1 MISKFFI
8 ERPVLSN
15 VIAILMILIGG
26 VCLFRLAVA
35 QYPDVVPPT
44 VQVTTRYPGASAKT
58 VINTVALPI
67 EQQVNGV
74 EDMLYMQSYSG
85 ADGTYSLTV
94 TFKIGTDL
102 NFAQVLVQNR
112 VSSALSQLPQS
123 VQNQGVTVQKKSTA
137 ILLFVTLTSPNS
149 TYDSLFLSNYATINI
164 RDELSRLPGVGNVTV
179 FGAGQYSMRVWLD
192 PNKLQVR
199 GLMPADV
206 ISAIQQQSQQVTA
219 GQVGAPPTPAGQ
231 AFQYTLNVNGRL
243 DDASEFENVIV
254 KTGSNGDVTRVRDVG
269 WVELGAQTYSQIF
282 SLNNKP
288 SVGIGVFQSPGAN
301 ALEVQKAVEAKMA
314 ALAKSFPQDIK
325 YDTPFDTTKF
335 VSESIKEV
343 YKTLIEAGL
352 LVLIVI
358 LIFLQ
363 DWRAMLVPA
372 TTVPVTIIGAFAA
385 MAALGFTVN
394 ISTLFAIVLA
404 IGIVVDDAIVVV
416 EGAAHNIEKGMSG
429 HDAAIAAMDS
439 LFAPIVGI
447 TLVLISVF
455 LPSAFLPG
463 LTGKMYSQFAL
474 VIAATALLSAI
485 NAATLKPTQCAL
497 WLRRPVPPEQRNFFY
512 RGFNAVY
519 DRVERGYARLIGGLV
534 AHSGVSVMAAL
545 ILIGIAGYGL
555 SRVPTGF
562 IPIEDQGYLLVAV
575 QLPDGASL
583 DRTQRVLNQVSD
595 IAGKTAGVDQ
605 VISIAGISALDNS
618 SSLANAGVAYLI
630 LKEWSARGQGQ
641 DLRSLF
647 VGLNEKMSE
656 IPEAR
661 ILVIPPPPI
670 QGIGNAAGFAMQVQL
685 RDGNSDFGKL
695 QAIAGAIVANA
706 QTQSALQRVSSPFR
720 SMVPQFDVEVD
731 RVKTQTLHVTTDQI
745 FSTLSSYM
753 GSTYVNQFNKFGRT
767 FQVYA
772 QADAQFRLTP
782 RDIEKLMVRNSQGDM
797 IPLGTVATIT
807 PSIGPSLI
815 SLYNLYP
822 TATIIGLPATGYSS
836 GQSMALM
843 EEIAAKTLPPG
854 TGFEWTAM
862 SYQEKVVGGQIYWAF
877 GLALLLVYLVLA
889 GQYESWYA
897 PVSVIL
903 AVPLSLLGPMAVLT
917 ALRIENNL
925 YTQIGIILLIA
936 LSAKNAILIVEVA
949 LELHV
954 RERKPLLQSAVEAA
968 RARFRPILMTS
979 FAFILGVVPLVLAT
993 GAGAS
998 ARKSIGITVF
1008 SGMIAS
1014 TCLAVLFV
1022 PTFFVVVQRFENWL
1036 GERKAKKAGAAV
1048 SQAAPRARRLP
1059 LASQFKR
1066 RLKARQRRHAFRPD
1080 VPGIHVFPSF
1090 RARKTWMGPGR
1101 DAGHEVRITG
1111 YICAASF
1118 RSRLIEVSSDCSD
1131 SGLSARGSGKFGG
1144 KFTGAASGPPST
1156 WTKRPCKTSSRRP
1169 MVQRTTQ

>member
-15 VIAILMILIGG
+15 VIAMLMILIGG
-26 VCLFRLAVA
+26 VALFSLAVA

-58 VINTVALPI
+58 VIDTVALPI

-85 ADGTYSLTV
+85 ADGTYTLTV

-112 VSSALSQLPQS
+112 VSAALSQLPTS
-123 VQNQGVTVQKKSTA
+123 VQNQGVTVQKRSTA
-137 ILLFVTLTSPNS
+137 ILLFVTLTSPNA
-149 TYDSLFLSNYATINI
+149 TYDSLFLSNYATISI

-199 GLMPADV
+199 SLMPQDV
-206 ISAIQQQSQQVTA
+206 IQAIQQQSQQVTA
-219 GQVGAPPTPAGQ
+219 GQIGAPPAQAGQ
-231 AFQYTLNVNGRL
+231 AFQYTLNVAGRL
-243 DDASEFENVIV
+243 EDKAQFEDIIV
-254 KTGSNGDVTRVRDVG
+254 KTGTAGDVTRVRDVG
-269 WVELGAQTYSQIF
+269 WVELGAQTYSQVF
-282 SLNNKP
+282 SLNKKP
-288 SVGIGVFQSPGAN
+288 AAGIGVFQSPGAN
-301 ALEVQKAVEAKMA
+301 ALEVEKAVEKKMA
-314 ALAKSFPQDIK
+314 ELAKAFPQDVK

-335 VSESIKEV
+335 VQESINEV

-352 LVLIVI
+352 LVLVVI

-394 ISTLFAIVLA
+394 LSTLFAIVLA

-416 EGAAHNIEKGMSG
+416 EGAAHNIEQGMSG
-429 HDAAIAAMDS
+429 HDAAIKAMDA
-439 LFAPIVGI
+439 LFGPIIGI

-463 LTGKMYSQFAL
+463 LTGRMYAQFAL

-497 WLRRPVPPEQRNFFY
+497 WLRRPVPPENRNWFY

-519 DRVERGYARLIGGLV
+519 DRVERGYARLIGRLV
-534 AHSGVSVMAAL
+534 AHSNVSVVVAL
-545 ILIGIAGYGL
+545 ILIGIGGYGL

-562 IPIEDQGYLLVAV
+562 IPIEDQGYLLAAV

-583 DRTQRVLNQVSD
+583 ERTQKVMDQVQE
-595 IAGKTAGVDQ
+595 IASKQPGVDQ
-605 VISIAGISALDNS
+605 IMTIAGISALDNS
-618 SSLANAGVAYLI
+618 SSLANAGVAYI
-630 LKEWSARGQGQ
+630 VLKEWSARGEGQ
-641 DLRSLF
+641 DLRSLY
-647 VGLNEKMSE
+647 VGLNDKLSA
-656 IPEAR
+656 IAEAR

-670 QGIGNAAGFAMQVQL
+670 QGIGNAAGFAMQVEL
-685 RDGNSDFGKL
+685 RDGTSDFAKL
-695 QAIAGAIVANA
+695 QAVTGAIISSAE
-706 QTQSALQRVSSPFR
+706 TQSALQRISTSFR
-720 SMVPQFDVEVD
+720 SMVPQYDVEID
-731 RVKTQTLHVTTDQI
+731 RIKTQILHVTTDQI

-753 GSTYVNQFNKFGRT
+753 GASYVNQFNKFGRT
-767 FQVYA
+767 FQVYT
-772 QADAQFRLTP
+772 QADSQFRVTT
-782 RDIEKLMVRNSQGDM
+782 RDIENLMVRNSNGDM
-797 IPLGTVATIT
+797 IPIGTVAKIT
-807 PSIGPSLI
+807 PAVGPSLI

-822 TATIIGLPATGYSS
+822 SSTIIGLPATGYSS
-836 GQSMALM
+836 GQSMKLM
-843 EEIAAKTLPPG
+843 EEIADKTLPRG

-862 SYQEKVVGGQIYWAF
+862 SYQEKVVGGQIYLAF
-877 GLALLLVYLVLA
+877 ALALLLVYFVLA

-897 PVSVIL
+897 PISVIL

-917 ALRIENNL
+917 GLRIENNL

-954 RERKPLLQSAVEAA
+954 RDGKPLLESAVNAA

-993 GAGAS
+993 GAGAN

-1022 PTFFVVVQRFENWL
+1022 PTFFVVIQRFENWL
-1036 GERKAKKAGAAV
+1036 A
-1048 SQAAPRARRLP
+1048 
-1059 LASQFKR
+1059 
-1066 RLKARQRRHAFRPD
+1066 
-1080 VPGIHVFPSF
+1080 
-1090 RARKTWMGPGR
+1090 ARKGQKVGVQKLP
-1101 DAGHEVRITG
+1101 DAPAAGH
-1111 YICAASF
+1111 
-1118 RSRLIEVSSDCSD
+1118 
-1131 SGLSARGSGKFGG
+1131 
-1144 KFTGAASGPPST
+1144 
-1156 WTKRPCKTSSRRP
+1156 
-1169 MVQRTTQ
+1169 